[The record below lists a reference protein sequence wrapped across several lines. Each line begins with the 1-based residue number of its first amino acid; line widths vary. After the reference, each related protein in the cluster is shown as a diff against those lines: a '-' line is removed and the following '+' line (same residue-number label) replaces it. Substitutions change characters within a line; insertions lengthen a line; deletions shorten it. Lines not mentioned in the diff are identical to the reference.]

1 MDDSPYFILLAGVD
15 GIGKTTLYHTAP
27 ELFFDSRKIKPSKV
41 IHLPSKESRFKGKR
55 NDNKSS
61 FLQIINESLDSNQS
75 FFIETTL
82 TFAFTAYKEA
92 ILNASKHNYKVI
104 LYYIDTSDLGIVY
117 ARHLADKRI
126 VSFELLKE
134 HYHTS
139 HNQML
144 DLLAYVDY
152 FIILDNTKHFEIKH
166 MKWK

>member
-1 MDDSPYFILLAGVD
+1 MGNSPYFILLAGVY

-27 ELFFDSRKIKPSKV
+27 ELFFHSRKVEPNKIL
-41 IHLPSKESRFKGKR
+41 HLPSKETIFKGKR
-55 NDNKSS
+55 IDSKSS
-61 FLQIINESLDSNQS
+61 FLQMINESLETNQS

-82 TFAFTAYKEA
+82 TSSFMIYKEA

-104 LYYIDTSDLGIVY
+104 LYYIDTYDLGTIY
-117 ARHLADKRI
+117 DRHLADKRV

-134 HYHTS
+134 LYHTS
-139 HNQML
+139 HDQML

-152 FIILDNTKHFEIKH
+152 FMVLDNTNYFEIKH